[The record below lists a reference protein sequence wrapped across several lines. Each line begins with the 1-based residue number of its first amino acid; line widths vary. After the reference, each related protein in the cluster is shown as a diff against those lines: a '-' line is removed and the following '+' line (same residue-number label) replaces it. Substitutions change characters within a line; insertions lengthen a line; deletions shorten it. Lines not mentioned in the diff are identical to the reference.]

1 VQSKSVTWRAL
12 LIGLIL
18 IPFNAYWVIQ
28 IEIVWYSGHPTC
40 ASLFFNTIFILVA
53 IIVGNLLAVKFA
65 PKAALSQGELLTIYV
80 ILCIASTISSHDMLQ
95 ILIPSIPYISWFS
108 TPENEWMELFGRY
121 IPSWL
126 SISDKN
132 VLRGY
137 YEGGSTLYTAAHLK
151 AWLTPMLWWTSFIFA
166 LLFVMVCV
174 NVIVRRQWTEQE
186 KLTYPIIQLPLAIT
200 EKGGASGFFSNRLMW
215 IGCGLAGALNVLN
228 GLNFYFPS
236 LPSIPVKV
244 SQHNLGVYFTNKPWN
259 AIGWLPLSFYPFAVG
274 LSFFLPLDLSFS
286 TWFFYLFRKAQQVF
300 AAAIGLRNL
309 PGFPYLNQQ
318 SSGAWIGLGILAV
331 WITRRHLR
339 TVLKRVFVREDE
351 APGKAEG
358 GRWKVEGGRHPELRM
373 GPEGLRIPRVV
384 TSELP
389 LTSSFVDDAREP
401 LPYRWAFWGLIG
413 GLFFLI
419 GFSVRA
425 GMTIWAAVVFFM
437 LYFGISTAITRM
449 RAELGPPTHELT
461 PMNAGH
467 IMVDFFGTRRLG
479 AANLTI
485 IAFYWFFNRSYRNHP
500 MPQQLE
506 GFKMAERTNMDNRK
520 LVFAMMLAVI
530 IAVPASFWAMLHMS
544 YIVADA
550 PGRWFA
556 WETFNRLPNYLNF
569 PSPTNYPALTFF
581 GAGFVFTFFL
591 MAMRMRFLW
600 WPLHPAGY
608 ALSTNFGID
617 YIWFCLV
624 ISSFAKWV
632 ILRYG
637 GLKAHR
643 NAIPFFLGLILG
655 EFVVGGFWSVLSVIL
670 QQRTYTFWIF

>member
-1 VQSKSVTWRAL
+1 MQSKSVTWRAL

-40 ASLFFNTIFILVA
+40 ASLFFNTVFILVA
-53 IIVGNLLAVKFA
+53 IIAGNLLAVKFA
-65 PKAALSQGELLTIYV
+65 PKVALSQGELLTIYL
-80 ILCIASTISSHDMLQ
+80 ILCIASAISSHDMLQ
-95 ILIPSIPYISWFS
+95 ILIPSIPYITWFS

-126 SISDKN
+126 SISDKS

-200 EKGGASGFFSNRLMW
+200 EKGGASGFFSNQLMW

-228 GLNFYFPS
+228 GLHFYFPS

-331 WITRRHLR
+331 WITRRHLS

-351 APGKAEG
+351 APA
-358 GRWKVEGGRHPELRM
+358 ELRAR
-373 GPEGLRIPRVV
+373 L
-384 TSELP
+384 LP
-389 LTSSFVDDAREP
+389 SSSFVDDTKEP
-401 LPYRWAFWGLIG
+401 LPYQWAFWGLIG

-581 GAGFVFTFFL
+581 GAGFVFTFLL

-624 ISSFAKWV
+624 ISSCAKWV

>member
-1 VQSKSVTWRAL
+1 MNIGEIRQIVQSKSVTWRAL
-12 LIGLIL
+12 IIGLIL

-53 IIVGNLLAVKFA
+53 IIIGNLLAVKFS

-95 ILIPSIPYISWFS
+95 ILIPAIPHISWYS
-108 TPENEWMELFGRY
+108 TPENEWAELFGRY

-126 SISDKN
+126 SISDKS

-137 YEGGSTLYTAAHLK
+137 YEGGSTLYTAAHIK

-215 IGCGLAGALNVLN
+215 IGCGLAGALNLLN

-244 SQHNLGVYFTNKPWN
+244 SQHNLGIYFTTKPWN

-286 TWFFYLFRKAQQVF
+286 TWFFYLFRKGQQVL
-300 AAAIGLRNL
+300 AAALGLRSL

-339 TVLKRVFVREDE
+339 IVLKRVFIS
-351 APGKAEG
+351 
-358 GRWKVEGGRHPELRM
+358 GRTRL
-373 GPEGLRIPRVV
+373 
-384 TSELP
+384 LP
-389 LTSSFVDDAREP
+389 SSSFVDDTKEP
-401 LPYRWAFWGLIG
+401 LPYRWAFFGLIG

-419 GFSVRA
+419 AFSIRA

-520 LVFAMMLAVI
+520 LVFAMMLAII
-530 IAVPASFWAMLHMS
+530 IAVPASFWAMLEMS
-544 YIVADA
+544 YKVADA

-556 WETFNRLPNYLNF
+556 WETFHRLPTYLNF

-581 GAGFVFTFFL
+581 GVGFVFTFLL

-600 WPLHPAGY
+600 WPFHPAGY

-624 ISSFAKWV
+624 ISSCAKWV

-655 EFVVGGFWSVLSVIL
+655 EFAVGGFWSVLSVIL